1 MHVDNNKKKTC
12 TVCVQITQLITIRNI
27 AHQMLNT
34 MKGQINMRSI
44 MHCQKNTSLDLQ
56 HQTLTSQ
63 NSPIVISI
71 QIRGCWITN
80 LMILNNI
87 QNRLIPQTS
96 TQFFFRTSHWFI
108 WQRTECCLALRFE
121 AQSARQ
127 ARSARQNFRARHC
140 LRHNEVQD
148 KTECC
153 QAL

>member
-87 QNRLIPQTS
+87 QNRLFPQTS

-108 WQRTECCLALRFE
+108 WQRTEGCLALRFE
-121 AQSARQ
+121 AQSARL
-127 ARSARQNFRARHC
+127 RQSEAH
-140 LRHNEVQD
+140 V
-148 KTECC
+148 
-153 QAL
+153 